1 MALRPMKQEREKIYL
16 LNIFLG
22 MVISKYLDREV
33 GAFKSNL
40 VSYQCA
46 QSCPTLCNLMD
57 YSPLGSSVYGI
68 FPGKSTRLGCHFL
81 FQRVFVTQGSNLPL
95 EVREPS
101 NKEWMVGAMNG
112 GYKWGHQITGRSW
125 IVRGETEKLKM
136 TSNTHTMKVMM
147 KQRATW

>member
-1 MALRPMKQEREKIYL
+1 MKQEREKIYL

-95 EVREPS
+95 EVREQS
-101 NKEWMVGAMNG
+101 NKEPRCHEWWVQMRPPNHREVLDCEG
-112 GYKWGHQITGRSW
+112 GDRK
-125 IVRGETEKLKM
+125 TE
-136 TSNTHTMKVMM
+136 ND
-147 KQRATW
+147 Q

>member
-22 MVISKYLDREV
+22 LVISKYLDREV
-33 GAFKSNL
+33 GAFESNL

-46 QSCPTLCNLMD
+46 QSRPPLCNLMD

-81 FQRVFVTQGSNLPL
+81 LQRVFVTQGSNLPL

-101 NKEWMVGAMNG
+101 NKEPRCHERWVQMRPPNHREILACEEGDR
-112 GYKWGHQITGRSW
+112 K
-125 IVRGETEKLKM
+125 TE
-136 TSNTHTMKVMM
+136 NN
-147 KQRATW
+147 Q